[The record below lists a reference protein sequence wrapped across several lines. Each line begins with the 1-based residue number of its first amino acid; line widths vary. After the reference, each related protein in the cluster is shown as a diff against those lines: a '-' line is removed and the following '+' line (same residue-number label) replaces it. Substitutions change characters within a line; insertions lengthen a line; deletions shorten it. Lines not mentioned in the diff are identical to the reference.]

1 MFAKSQRHRP
11 EAEGAGRAKIPAARI
26 PGLRVSVYG
35 FPIRL
40 FLIALLLGVAY
51 VVVHRLNPYGMAPGS
66 SEASRLLFQIFD
78 LDSENNVPTW
88 YAALLWAIAAGL
100 ALVSAR
106 REFSPLAV
114 VRWSWTLLGGVFLL
128 LSIDEAASLHE
139 RWLDLAGDAV
149 QDMTG
154 VADSFYYNWVALAAV
169 LAASVAALL
178 VPFLLR
184 IRRDVAVCLIL
195 GGALFLMG
203 SLGFETVSSAIHRG
217 WISSIHQ
224 TGLTWPRLIIL
235 EELFETF
242 GAIVAIHAMLRW
254 LTSPQQAGTPSELQA
269 GVAISSHGDV
279 SALLGQK
286 SR

>member
-1 MFAKSQRHRP
+1 MSANVGTSERHRP
-11 EAEGAGRAKIPAARI
+11 QAESPAWAKRPAAII
-26 PGLRVSVYG
+26 PGLHVSVFG

-40 FLIALLLGVAY
+40 FLIAILLGAAY
-51 VVVHRLNPYGMAPGS
+51 VVVHRLNPYGMTPGR

-106 REFSPLAV
+106 REFSRPAV

-139 RWLDLAGDAV
+139 RWLDLAGDVV

-169 LAASVAALL
+169 LAASIAALL

-235 EELFETF
+235 EEMFETF

-254 LTSPQQAGTPSELQA
+254 LTQPQAAATPTA
-269 GVAISSHGDV
+269 PRA
-279 SALLGQK
+279 
-286 SR
+286 